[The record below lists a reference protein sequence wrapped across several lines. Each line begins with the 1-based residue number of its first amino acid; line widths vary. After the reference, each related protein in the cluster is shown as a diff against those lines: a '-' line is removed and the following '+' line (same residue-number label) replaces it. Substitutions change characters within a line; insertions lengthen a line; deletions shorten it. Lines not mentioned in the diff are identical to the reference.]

1 MLKGRVQWEQNV
13 VGRGVECGI
22 FEENKIGKIP
32 RKIEMID
39 LIGIGIMTL
48 ENWDVFG
55 MVARGCE
62 FWQIFCNKNCNPF

>member
-1 MLKGRVQWEQNV
+1 MQREQNV

-22 FEENKIGKIP
+22 FVGNKIEKIP
-32 RKIEMID
+32 RKTEMID
-39 LIGIGIMTL
+39 LIGIGIMSL

-62 FWQIFCNKNCNPF
+62 FWRIFCNKNCNPF